1 MTDYFLAKLLVPGRQ
16 EVYRLDKSL
25 CLDLSLRCPEN
36 QSVMPTQLDR
46 IQVLCQPELFAQI
59 KTLSKYYRKLLSMMC
74 SVLIEDAIKNLY
86 ATQLENA
93 EIVIAAKEHPGTLT
107 RQANYVPDDLDD
119 AIELLSGILEK
130 AKRKRDQQLR
140 ERVLF
145 GDDFLSE

>member
-1 MTDYFLAKLLVPGRQ
+1 MNDYSLAELLVSGRQ
-16 EVYRLDKSL
+16 GVYRLDKSL

-36 QSVMPTQLDR
+36 QSFMPTRLDR
-46 IQVLCQPELFAQI
+46 IQVLCRPELFAQI
-59 KTLSKYYRKLLSMMC
+59 KTLSKYYRKSLSMMC

-119 AIELLSGILEK
+119 AMELLSGILEK

-140 ERVLF
+140 DRVLF
-145 GDDFLSE
+145 EDDFLPE

>member
-1 MTDYFLAKLLVPGRQ
+1 MTDYFLTELLVSGRQ
-16 EVYRLDKSL
+16 GVYRLDKSL

-59 KTLSKYYRKLLSMMC
+59 KTLSKYYRKSLSMMC

-119 AIELLSGILEK
+119 AIELLSGMLEK

-140 ERVLF
+140 DRVLF
-145 GDDFLSE
+145 EDDFLSE

>member
-1 MTDYFLAKLLVPGRQ
+1 MNDYSLAELLVSGRQ
-16 EVYRLDKSL
+16 GVYRLDKSL

-36 QSVMPTQLDR
+36 QSFMPTQLDR

-59 KTLSKYYRKLLSMMC
+59 KTLSKYYRKSLSMMC

-140 ERVLF
+140 DRVLLE
-145 GDDFLSE
+145 DDFLSE

>member
-1 MTDYFLAKLLVPGRQ
+1 
-16 EVYRLDKSL
+16 
-25 CLDLSLRCPEN
+25 
-36 QSVMPTQLDR
+36 MPTQLDR

-59 KTLSKYYRKLLSMMC
+59 KTLSKYYRKSLSMLC

-86 ATQLENA
+86 AAQLENA

-140 ERVLF
+140 DRVLF
-145 GDDFLSE
+145 EDDFLPE

>member
-1 MTDYFLAKLLVPGRQ
+1 MTDYSLAELLVSGRQ
-16 EVYRLDKSL
+16 GVYRLDKSL

-36 QSVMPTQLDR
+36 QSFMPTQLDR
-46 IQVLCQPELFAQI
+46 MQVLCQPELFAQI
-59 KTLSKYYRKLLSMMC
+59 KTLSKYYRKSLSMMC

-140 ERVLF
+140 DRVLF
-145 GDDFLSE
+145 EDDFLSE

>member
-1 MTDYFLAKLLVPGRQ
+1 MTDYSWAELLVSGRQ
-16 EVYRLDKSL
+16 GVFRLDKSL
-25 CLDLSLRCPEN
+25 CPDLSLRCPEN
-36 QSVMPTQLDR
+36 QSFMPTQLDR

-59 KTLSKYYRKLLSMMC
+59 KTLSKYYRKSLSMMC

-140 ERVLF
+140 DRVLF
-145 GDDFLSE
+145 EHDFLPE

>member
-1 MTDYFLAKLLVPGRQ
+1 
-16 EVYRLDKSL
+16 
-25 CLDLSLRCPEN
+25 
-36 QSVMPTQLDR
+36 
-46 IQVLCQPELFAQI
+46 
-59 KTLSKYYRKLLSMMC
+59 MMC

-119 AIELLSGILEK
+119 VIEFLSVILEK

-140 ERVLF
+140 DRVIF
-145 GDDFLSE
+145 EDDFLPE

>member
-1 MTDYFLAKLLVPGRQ
+1 MTDYFLAELLVSGRQ
-16 EVYRLDKSL
+16 GVYRLDKSL

-36 QSVMPTQLDR
+36 QSFMPTQLDR

-59 KTLSKYYRKLLSMMC
+59 KTLSKYYRKSLSMMC

-140 ERVLF
+140 DRVLF
-145 GDDFLSE
+145 EDDFLPE

>member
-1 MTDYFLAKLLVPGRQ
+1 MTDYSLAELLVSGRQ
-16 EVYRLDKSL
+16 GVYRLDKSL

-36 QSVMPTQLDR
+36 QSFMPTQLDR

-59 KTLSKYYRKLLSMMC
+59 KTLSKYYRKSLSMMC

-140 ERVLF
+140 DRVLF
-145 GDDFLSE
+145 EDDFLPE

>member
-1 MTDYFLAKLLVPGRQ
+1 
-16 EVYRLDKSL
+16 
-25 CLDLSLRCPEN
+25 
-36 QSVMPTQLDR
+36 MPTQLDR
-46 IQVLCQPELFAQI
+46 IQVLCKPELFAQI
-59 KTLSKYYRKLLSMMC
+59 KTLSKYYRKSLSMMC
-74 SVLIEDAIKNLY
+74 SILIEDAIKNLY

-140 ERVLF
+140 DRVLF
-145 GDDFLSE
+145 EDDFLSE